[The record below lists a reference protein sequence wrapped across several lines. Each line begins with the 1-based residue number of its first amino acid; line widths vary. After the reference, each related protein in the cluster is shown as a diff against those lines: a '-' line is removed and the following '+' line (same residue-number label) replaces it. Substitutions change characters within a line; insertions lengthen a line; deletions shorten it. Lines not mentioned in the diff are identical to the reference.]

1 MASHRTQLD
10 LLSQMIEDI
19 SGELALD
26 RLLARIV
33 ERACH
38 LIGADNGAIGLYVPE
53 RDAIRT
59 VASYNIPRDQLEIWL
74 PRGHG
79 LTGRVLE
86 LDAPVRC
93 RYGELPQPSR
103 TDASP
108 MHAIGM
114 PIRSRG
120 RLTGVFGIGSFGP
133 EPLDDD
139 AVALLDLFARHAAI
153 AIENARRYTGEQ
165 RRASRFALIARVAG
179 IIASAP
185 ELDSLLQR
193 AADAIHELLDYQ
205 NVDIPLVDPDDP
217 DTLVISAR
225 GGEYK
230 RRIRYVDRLP
240 VGRGIM
246 GAAALERV
254 TQMVNDV
261 RRDPRYVL
269 PPGVDPPLAEM
280 AVPILHGD
288 QVLGVLNVE
297 GDQPFDALDRISLE
311 IIAEHLGTAIV
322 NARLFER
329 TRQLAVL
336 EERQRLARDLHDNVT
351 QIVSSMSLLT
361 QSLEGAWQRD
371 PAEAER
377 RSARLGE
384 LARLACAELREML
397 HELAPPSAAFA
408 NAFAPPVV
416 EPPQPLPDRLAEL
429 LQAMVPPHVQ
439 LSLETDALP
448 VQAAAHD
455 DTIVRICQEAV
466 SNAVRHA
473 LPSRI
478 QVSFA
483 VENGHLRLSVSDD
496 GKGMPPRVP
505 RGMGL
510 SNMCQRLHELDG
522 TLQIRRRRPRGTS
535 IVARLPLSGPE
546 S

>member
-1 MASHRTQLD
+1 
-10 LLSQMIEDI
+10 
-19 SGELALD
+19 
-26 RLLARIV
+26 
-33 ERACH
+33 
-38 LIGADNGAIGLYVPE
+38 
-53 RDAIRT
+53 
-59 VASYNIPRDQLEIWL
+59 
-74 PRGHG
+74 
-79 LTGRVLE
+79 
-86 LDAPVRC
+86 
-93 RYGELPQPSR
+93 
-103 TDASP
+103 
-108 MHAIGM
+108 
-114 PIRSRG
+114 
-120 RLTGVFGIGSFGP
+120 
-133 EPLDDD
+133 
-139 AVALLDLFARHAAI
+139 
-153 AIENARRYTGEQ
+153 
-165 RRASRFALIARVAG
+165 
-179 IIASAP
+179 
-185 ELDSLLQR
+185 
-193 AADAIHELLDYQ
+193 
-205 NVDIPLVDPDDP
+205 
-217 DTLVISAR
+217 
-225 GGEYK
+225 
-230 RRIRYVDRLP
+230 
-240 VGRGIM
+240 
-246 GAAALERV
+246 
-254 TQMVNDV
+254 
-261 RRDPRYVL
+261 
-269 PPGVDPPLAEM
+269 
-280 AVPILHGD
+280 VPILHGD

-361 QSLEGAWQRD
+361 QSLVGAWQRE

-408 NAFAPPVV
+408 NAFALPVV
-416 EPPQPLPDRLAEL
+416 EPPQPLPERLAEL

-439 LSLETDALP
+439 LSLETDGLP

-483 VENGHLRLSVSDD
+483 VESGHLRLSVSDD

-510 SNMCQRLHELDG
+510 NNLCQRLHELDG

-546 S
+546 P